1 MLDDD
6 TERADR
12 RRGPTSPTSPTT
24 QKNAAAPPVLHRQRF
39 ANRREAGQALAQVLQ
54 ALALPAPT
62 VLALPRGGVPVAA
75 EVARVLGAPLDLLMV
90 RKIGAPGQPELAVA
104 AMAALGTG
112 AAGSGD
118 EHSGPPAQTF
128 VDPAL
133 MAATGADQAHVDRGV
148 AREGAELERRRRHY
162 LRGRRPMSLDGHTVI
177 VVDDGIATGTTLRAA
192 LKALRA
198 LKAQESQESPA
209 TALQGLQDPRRWQ
222 DSARG
227 GPLAVVLAVP
237 VAPAQTLLELAG
249 EVDATVCLW
258 TPEPFVAVGAHYRD
272 FRQVSDEE
280 VVAALAAHP

>member
-1 MLDDD
+1 M
-6 TERADR
+6 
-12 RRGPTSPTSPTT
+12 
-24 QKNAAAPPVLHRQRF
+24 
-39 ANRREAGQALAQVLQ
+39 
-54 ALALPAPT
+54 
-62 VLALPRGGVPVAA
+62 PVAA
-75 EVARVLGAPLDLLMV
+75 GVARVLGAPLDLLMV

-104 AMAALGTG
+104 AMAALGAG

-162 LRGRRPMSLDGHTVI
+162 LRGRRPMSLDGRTVI

-192 LKALRA
+192 LKVLRA
-198 LKAQESQESPA
+198 LKAQESHESPA

-227 GPLAVVLAVP
+227 GPLAVVLAMP

-280 VVAALAAHP
+280 VVAALAVPGTPQA

>member
-24 QKNAAAPPVLHRQRF
+24 ERNAAAPPVLHRQRF

-118 EHSGPPAQTF
+118 EQSGPPAQTF

-162 LRGRRPMSLDGHTVI
+162 LHGRRPMSLDGRTVI

-198 LKAQESQESPA
+198 LRAPA
-209 TALQGLQDPRRWQ
+209 TDLAALQGLQDPGRWQ
-222 DSARG
+222 GSARG

-249 EVDATVCLW
+249 EVDAIVCLW

-280 VVAALAAHP
+280 VVAALASSP